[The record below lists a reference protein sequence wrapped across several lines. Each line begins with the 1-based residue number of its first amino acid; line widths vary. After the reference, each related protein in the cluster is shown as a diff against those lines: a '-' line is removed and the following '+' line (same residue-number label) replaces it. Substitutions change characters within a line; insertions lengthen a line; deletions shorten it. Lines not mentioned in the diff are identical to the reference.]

1 MNESYM
7 CCWIYYYYLI
17 FFSTESIILFL
28 AAGNNTGDDPL
39 DVIKSENEARNN
51 TVTILTY
58 SFGQGRLLIQKGW
71 KNVLLS
77 IQTLTLTLITKDKL
91 SFTLLLGMSSY
102 WKDGLR
108 NMSKQVKNDRKFG
121 HIVVLVFPQS
131 LYPSFNLGWEP

>member
-71 KNVLLS
+71 KKCSSLHTDFNVNVNNKRQITFYFIVRYEFLLERWFEEYE
-77 IQTLTLTLITKDKL
+77 QTSKKWQEVRTYSGI
-91 SFTLLLGMSSY
+91 SFSS
-102 WKDGLR
+102 
-108 NMSKQVKNDRKFG
+108 V
-121 HIVVLVFPQS
+121 S
-131 LYPSFNLGWEP
+131 LPII